1 MKTMEEVKSD
11 LKELQAEYEGYKRI
25 PKIIERKIG
34 EMECVIRYLYAKPTV
49 EAVEKQYDETNKSID
64 ILNGRFDLWVK
75 SNPCKNTKSRSQ
87 LRAQYRIESGISRLV
102 KQRNTLRYI
111 LD

>member
-11 LKELQAEYEGYKRI
+11 LKELQAEHEGYKRI
-25 PKIIERKIG
+25 PKKIEREIG
-34 EMECVIRYLYAKPTV
+34 NMECAIRYLYTNPTV
-49 EAVEKQYDETNKSID
+49 EAVEKQYDEVNRSID

-75 SNPCKNTKSRSQ
+75 SNPCGNTKSRAQ

-111 LD
+111 LN